1 MYKLNLI
8 RAPLSGLR
16 ALFCAVWLYVTSISV
31 KSRVA
36 GRFVDWFIVTKC
48 GTKTWTTTPLL
59 FTNTSPRTAIPIG
72 AIIAINLILIAL
84 RNANGVTFIP
94 VISNYPCHCWYTKVF
109 LRAIVFVVSTWAF
122 HWRIIATSYTT
133 IDFRA
138 QPMSC
143 RWTVSKSQRYQHQKS
158 QRNHHSCRQYLI
170 PYKNIKQDMLRIVVS
185 QDKRLKVIWLQ
196 WQYLPVQIW
205 YLVDESWCRILHQ
218 LRISMVTPSL
228 ICDCT

>member
-1 MYKLNLI
+1 MYKLDLI

-31 KSRVA
+31 KSRIA
-36 GRFVDWFIVTKC
+36 GLVVDWFIITKC
-48 GTKTWTTTPLL
+48 GTKTRTTTPLL
-59 FTNTSPRTAIPIG
+59 FTFTSPRTAIPIDTK
-72 AIIAINLILIAL
+72 IAIDLFLIAL
-84 RNANGVTFIP
+84 RNANGVTFIS
-94 VISNYPCHCWYTKVF
+94 VISNYSCHCWYTKVF

-122 HWRIIATSYTT
+122 HLIATSYTT

-170 PYKNIKQDMLRIVVS
+170 PVTNL
-185 QDKRLKVIWLQ
+185 
-196 WQYLPVQIW
+196 
-205 YLVDESWCRILHQ
+205 
-218 LRISMVTPSL
+218 ISMR
-228 ICDCT
+228 

>member
-84 RNANGVTFIP
+84 RNANGVTFIS
-94 VISNYPCHCWYTKVF
+94 VISNYSCHCWYTKVF
-109 LRAIVFVVSTWAF
+109 LWAIVFVISTWAF
-122 HWRIIATSYTT
+122 HIVATSYTT

-138 QPMSC
+138 HRKRHF

-158 QRNHHSCRQYLI
+158 QRNHCSCRQYLI
-170 PYKNIKQDMLRIVVS
+170 PGTN
-185 QDKRLKVIWLQ
+185 
-196 WQYLPVQIW
+196 
-205 YLVDESWCRILHQ
+205 
-218 LRISMVTPSL
+218 L
-228 ICDCT
+228 IFAR